1 MYVHCKLKY
10 SLFKLSNFTLKNMKF
25 VSRYL
30 IMNMNLNK
38 NIIFYEFTVAQAVQ
52 VGLAHNALASDHC
65 APVYRFT
72 DATVQAWKCTCALV
86 PPLIFFMHALMML
99 TMD

>member
-38 NIIFYEFTVAQAVQ
+38 NTIFSAGCTSRLSAQRTQSLLTTARQFT
-52 VGLAHNALASDHC
+52 GL
-65 APVYRFT
+65 PMYRRGSVHVRWFH
-72 DATVQAWKCTCALV
+72 L
-86 PPLIFFMHALMML
+86 
-99 TMD
+99 

>member
-30 IMNMNLNK
+30 IMNINLNK
-38 NIIFYEFTVAQAVQ
+38 KTISFTYFKRIYSSAGCTSRLSAQRTR
-52 VGLAHNALASDHC
+52 S
-65 APVYRFT
+65 
-72 DATVQAWKCTCALV
+72 
-86 PPLIFFMHALMML
+86 
-99 TMD
+99 

>member
-38 NIIFYEFTVAQAVQ
+38 NTIFYEFTVAQAVQ
-52 VGLAHNALASDHC
+52 VGLAHNLKHS
-65 APVYRFT
+65 
-72 DATVQAWKCTCALV
+72 L
-86 PPLIFFMHALMML
+86 L
-99 TMD
+99 TTARQ